1 MRTLKTIV
9 WVLVAVLFG
18 ASLLRAPEEGQA
30 AVFWAEADGHTPLSE
45 GVRDRDIS
53 VCFVGDAVN
62 QRAPRVEQII
72 DYVEE
77 FEKAANIRF
86 YTVNSGQRLREAL
99 NVNPGALRCPEPGTQ
114 PNGYDAYDGDI
125 RVALPGFILVD
136 GTTIDFSSPMPG
148 YGCGQFNDS
157 MSSDPDSV
165 SWDGNR
171 VDVLWRGS
179 WDNVLMHKSGIW
191 TYDAG
196 DNMYFWKWSGST
208 KLGPIDSGVA
218 VASTGPSELHLFHVS
233 AAGVMLY
240 RQWDGDPATWNDAWI
255 ALGSSMKVDAT
266 TNPDAI
272 SIDGTRLDVFARGS
286 DDELYQITSSDGGG
300 TWGGWESLGGVL
312 TSAPTVASWGSNR
325 MDVLVRGA
333 DYAIWHR
340 AWNGIGWTNWGS
352 IGGIFSSA
360 PDAVSWGPDHISVV
374 AKDGANNLQMKT
386 WDGSAW
392 SAWLEMGGNLTSGPS
407 ISSPG
412 SGRLDIFSRALNT
425 GPQHRGFADNAFTSW
440 ASISDSRGG
449 GSWSNPP
456 WELNRADRRSCL
468 YNMRLGNA
476 LMINH
481 TQHEFGHALGL
492 SHEHGRSD
500 VDVAACMHMNGYGD
514 PNGTAGFLT
523 PYDRDSVMHYK
534 FYDAETGCD
543 IPGDKGYG
551 GLTDWDKL
559 ALRILYPDDRLWAQ
573 MIGTTVL
580 PVGDFLDL
588 QNAWQAQGAIME
600 TATDV
605 HLWQINGE
613 DVDSE
618 PQLNIQMSEA
628 GVYDVAYL
636 FTDFLGREYTSNTT
650 VRVLSAEDYDDE
662 IVGPRAAMAVLMHIS
677 QVAGGSTYLPAIFT
691 P

>member
-18 ASLLRAPEEGQA
+18 ASLLRSPEEGQA
-30 AVFWAEADGHTPLSE
+30 AVFWAEADGHLPLSE

-62 QRAPRVEQII
+62 QRAARVEQII
-72 DYVEE
+72 DYVED
-77 FEKAANIRF
+77 FEMAANIRF

-99 NVNPGALRCPEPGTQ
+99 NANPDALRCPGPGTQ
-114 PNGYDAYDGDI
+114 PNGYDAYNGDI
-125 RVALPGFILVD
+125 RVALPGFILVE
-136 GTTIDFSSPMPG
+136 GTTIDFSAPMPG

-179 WDNVLMHKSGIW
+179 WDNALMHKWGNWEDRDGDGTFAW
-191 TYDAG
+191 T
-196 DNMYFWKWSGST
+196 WSGSR
-208 KLGPIDSGVA
+208 KLGPVGSGVA
-218 VASTGPSELHLFHVS
+218 VAATGPGALHLFHVD
-233 AAGVMLY
+233 AGGNLLY
-240 RQWDGDPATWNDAWI
+240 RAWNGDPATWNDAWTP
-255 ALGSSMKVDAT
+255 LGSSMKVDPT

-272 SIDGTRLDVFARGS
+272 SIDGTRLDVFARG
-286 DDELYQITSSDGGG
+286 DDDALYHITSPDGGG
-300 TWGGWESLGGVL
+300 TWGSWESLGGVL
-312 TSAPTVASWGSNR
+312 TSAPAVASWGSNR

-340 AWNGIGWTNWGS
+340 AWNGSGWTNWGS
-352 IGGIFSSA
+352 IGGTFSSA
-360 PDAVSWGPDHISVV
+360 PDAVSWGPNHISVA
-374 AKDGANNLQMKT
+374 AKDGANNLQIKT
-386 WDGSAW
+386 WDGSTW
-392 SAWLEMGGNLTSGPS
+392 SAWLGLGGNLTSGPS
-407 ISSPG
+407 ISSPAP
-412 SGRLDIFSRALNT
+412 GRLDIFARAVNT
-425 GPQHRGFADNAFTSW
+425 GPQHRGLADNAFTSW

-449 GSWSNPP
+449 GSWANEP
-456 WELNRADRRSCL
+456 WFLNLPEYRSCL

-492 SHEHGRSD
+492 SHEHQRND
-500 VDVAACMHMNGYGD
+500 VDVAECMHMSGYG
-514 PNGTAGFLT
+514 TANASGFLT

-580 PVGDFLDL
+580 PEGAFLDL
-588 QNAWQAQGAIME
+588 QNAWLAQGAIME

-613 DVDSE
+613 DVGSE
-618 PQLNIQMSEA
+618 PQLNVQMNEA
-628 GVYDVAYL
+628 GAYDVAYF
-636 FTDFLGREYTSNTT
+636 FTDFMGREYASNTT
-650 VRVLSAEDYDDE
+650 VQVLGAADFDDE

-677 QVAGGSTYLPAIFT
+677 QAAGASTFLPAVFN